1 MISNSHPR
9 AKREALTLALQ
20 ETLNRLITEME
31 VSSVKREER
40 KCQEKEE

>member
-1 MISNSHPR
+1 MTSNSHPR
-9 AKREALTLALQ
+9 AKREASTLALQ
-20 ETLNRLITEME
+20 ETLNKLTVEME